1 MKNKENLEFKFNIRT
16 DLALESHELLK
27 ERSKDKN
34 IEIDGVKTFV
44 EESNIEDVIIKRIE
58 ILNKS
63 GEEKMGKPKGTYIT
77 VESPSMKESDINAHE
92 EIIKLLSKNLERLYK
107 LDKDSVALIVGL
119 GNWNVTPDA
128 LGPKVVSK
136 VLVTRYISATI
147 PEELSNMVR
156 PVSAISPGV
165 MGITGIETSEIV
177 KGIVDR
183 IKPDIIIAID
193 ALASRSTSRI
203 NTTIQITNTGIA
215 PGGGMGNKRS
225 VIDEKTMGVPVIAI
239 GVPTVVDAAT
249 LVNDTLDKM
258 LLDMINSVEKGTE
271 FYTMLKDLSD
281 DEKYTL
287 IKDVLDP
294 YTGNMFVTP
303 KEVDAVIE
311 RLSNIIAN
319 AINISLH
326 PGITKEDI
334 NRYMY

>member
-1 MKNKENLEFKFNIRT
+1 
-16 DLALESHELLK
+16 
-27 ERSKDKN
+27 
-34 IEIDGVKTFV
+34 
-44 EESNIEDVIIKRIE
+44 
-58 ILNKS
+58 
-63 GEEKMGKPKGTYIT
+63 
-77 VESPSMKESDINAHE
+77 
-92 EIIKLLSKNLERLYK
+92 
-107 LDKDSVALIVGL
+107 
-119 GNWNVTPDA
+119 
-128 LGPKVVSK
+128 
-136 VLVTRYISATI
+136 
-147 PEELSNMVR
+147 
-156 PVSAISPGV
+156 
-165 MGITGIETSEIV
+165 
-177 KGIVDR
+177 
-183 IKPDIIIAID
+183 
-193 ALASRSTSRI
+193 
-203 NTTIQITNTGIA
+203 
-215 PGGGMGNKRS
+215 
-225 VIDEKTMGVPVIAI
+225 MGVPVIAI